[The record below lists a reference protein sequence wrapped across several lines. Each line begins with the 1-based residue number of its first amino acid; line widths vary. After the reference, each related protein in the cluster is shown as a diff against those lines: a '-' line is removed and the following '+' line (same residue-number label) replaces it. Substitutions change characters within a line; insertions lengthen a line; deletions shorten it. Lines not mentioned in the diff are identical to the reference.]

1 MTIKKIFWLSLYYGF
16 AYYLPATN
24 SNYLGKIGGKL
35 RNLCFRKI
43 VKKCGN
49 PINIESHAHFGK
61 GFNIEMG
68 DHSCL
73 GINCHV
79 PNDIIIGDHVM
90 MGPNVYILDNCTH
103 DLSVIPTGGIIPI
116 EGRTIIGN
124 DVWIGRQVL
133 FTPCKT
139 IGNHVVIGAGSV
151 VSNNIPDN
159 IIVAGNPIRFI
170 RNRWDFNSNPEIN
183 QKHNGSV

>member
-90 MGPNVYILDNCTH
+90 MGLMYI
-103 DLSVIPTGGIIPI
+103 
-116 EGRTIIGN
+116 
-124 DVWIGRQVL
+124 
-133 FTPCKT
+133 F
-139 IGNHVVIGAGSV
+139 
-151 VSNNIPDN
+151 
-159 IIVAGNPIRFI
+159 
-170 RNRWDFNSNPEIN
+170 
-183 QKHNGSV
+183 